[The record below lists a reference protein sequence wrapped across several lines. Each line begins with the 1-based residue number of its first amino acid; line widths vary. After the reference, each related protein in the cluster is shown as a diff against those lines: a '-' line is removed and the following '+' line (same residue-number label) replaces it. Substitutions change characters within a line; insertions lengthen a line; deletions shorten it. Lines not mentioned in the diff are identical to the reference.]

1 MRCSV
6 HHGLSLNLS
15 VSGENGCDVNRVAKV
30 QGGTMAYFIDS
41 RIENGILILVTHVRY
56 MVTAA

>member
-30 QGGTMAYFIDS
+30 QGGTMAYFI
-41 RIENGILILVTHVRY
+41 ENGILILVTHVRY